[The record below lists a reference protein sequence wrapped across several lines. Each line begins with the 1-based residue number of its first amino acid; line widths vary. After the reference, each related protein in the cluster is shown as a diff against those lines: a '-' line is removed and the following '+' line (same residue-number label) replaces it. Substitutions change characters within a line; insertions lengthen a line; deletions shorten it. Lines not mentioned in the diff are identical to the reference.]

1 MRYLRAESIRSRG
14 SVLWWLALSGLLLGL
29 VLTVLALSGSI
40 EDASDVLGWQAL
52 LVTGMA
58 APLAVLFAG
67 LAEVRERDSRAGG
80 TAWRPVAEHTTRLFR
95 LVVVWLALGLF
106 FMLDFGVTAVVAAVF
121 GLDGAGTVVLIGF
134 FVWIGALGPAG
145 LGAAASRRYG
155 LLPTLLAA
163 AVWQIGLGFFVERDW
178 WWFNP
183 AAWPLR
189 LVLPSMGLHFN
200 ALPLE
205 PDSPL
210 QGESPWP
217 AFALC
222 LLLAIIGAGCAV
234 AAPERTRTR
243 RQAHTSH
250 VVCAPVKAGPAVER
264 PGTVGPGAALR
275 GIARSAM
282 TPAVNVCIALTV
294 LAILFS
300 MRYGPDV
307 RHILFSFLILP
318 VGAGILPVLVWPR
331 LQPAWALMQ
340 VEHARVRTA
349 LCAWC
354 AGVVGFVA
362 LVAALTGGGG
372 VHEEARRFILSLL
385 VGIALVLFSLV
396 VTARLGIGWALAL
409 TIVGTIFS
417 LTIGG
422 DVLAASPLWILAVPA
437 WPHVAQS
444 PLRFAVAG
452 VLALILVLVAWV
464 LACRKVAGLRAV

>member
-1 MRYLRAESIRSRG
+1 M
-14 SVLWWLALSGLLLGL
+14 
-29 VLTVLALSGSI
+29 
-40 EDASDVLGWQAL
+40 
-52 LVTGMA
+52 
-58 APLAVLFAG
+58 
-67 LAEVRERDSRAGG
+67 
-80 TAWRPVAEHTTRLFR
+80 
-95 LVVVWLALGLF
+95 
-106 FMLDFGVTAVVAAVF
+106 
-121 GLDGAGTVVLIGF
+121 
-134 FVWIGALGPAG
+134 
-145 LGAAASRRYG
+145 
-155 LLPTLLAA
+155 
-163 AVWQIGLGFFVERDW
+163 
-178 WWFNP
+178 
-183 AAWPLR
+183 
-189 LVLPSMGLHFN
+189 
-200 ALPLE
+200 
-205 PDSPL
+205 
-210 QGESPWP
+210 
-217 AFALC
+217 
-222 LLLAIIGAGCAV
+222 
-234 AAPERTRTR
+234 
-243 RQAHTSH
+243 
-250 VVCAPVKAGPAVER
+250 
-264 PGTVGPGAALR
+264 R

-282 TPAVNVCIALTV
+282 TPAVIVCIALTV
-294 LAILFS
+294 LAMLFS
-300 MRYGPDV
+300 MRYSPDV
-307 RHILFSFLILP
+307 RHALFSFLILP

-362 LVAALTGGGG
+362 FVAALTGGGG

-422 DVLAASPLWILAVPA
+422 DVLADSPLWILAVPA

>member
-14 SVLWWLALSGLLLGL
+14 SVLWWLALSGLLLGF

-80 TAWRPVAEHTTRLFR
+80 TAWRPVSEHTTRLFR

-155 LLPTLLAA
+155 LLLTLLAA

-200 ALPLE
+200 AVPLG
-205 PDSPL
+205 PDSPMH
-210 QGESPWP
+210 GESPWP

-234 AAPERTRTR
+234 AAPERTRIR
-243 RQAHTSH
+243 RRSGASH
-250 VVCAPVKAGPAVER
+250 VVAAPVEAGPAVER
-264 PGTVGPGAALR
+264 PGAVGRGAALR

-282 TPAVNVCIALTV
+282 TPAVIVCIALTV
-294 LAILFS
+294 LAMLFS
-300 MRYGPDV
+300 MRYSPDV
-307 RHILFSFLILP
+307 RHALFSFLILP

-362 LVAALTGGGG
+362 FVAALTGGGG

-422 DVLAASPLWILAVPA
+422 DVLADSPLWILAVPA